1 MSEIRSITLNLKAA
15 VYDALIVAAKA
26 SGSDESDL
34 VEEALQ
40 LLFDRTAN
48 QSLLATVEGL
58 ISARLENFEHSI
70 DERFS
75 SSIEQHISKSEFQQ
89 LKAELARLQIL
100 IDRDPVNPA
109 QLEVIAP
116 PIAEIAPSIR
126 QLEVGDFVQIRDVD
140 SPYFM
145 EKLQIVKVGIVRASV
160 ATHSGEQSFLKRELR
175 FVPPDSE
182 ISK

>member
-1 MSEIRSITLNLKAA
+1 M
-15 VYDALIVAAKA
+15 
-26 SGSDESDL
+26 
-34 VEEALQ
+34 
-40 LLFDRTAN
+40 
-48 QSLLATVEGL
+48 

-70 DERFS
+70 DDRFS
-75 SSIEQHISKSEFQQ
+75 FLIEQHISKSEFQQ
-89 LKAELARLQIL
+89 LKAELARLQTL
-100 IDRDPVNPA
+100 ISHDPVNPA
-109 QLEVIAP
+109 RFEVIASP
-116 PIAEIAPSIR
+116 TAEIAPSLR

>member
-1 MSEIRSITLNLKAA
+1 MTETRSIKLNLKFK
-15 VYDALIVAAKA
+15 VYNALIAAAKA
-26 SGSDESDL
+26 SGSDESEL

-89 LKAELARLQIL
+89 LKAELARIQTM

-109 QLEVIAP
+109 QLEVIASP
-116 PIAEIAPSIR
+116 TAEIAPSIR
-126 QLEVGDFVQIRDVD
+126 QLEIGDFVQIRDVD
-140 SPYFM
+140 SPYLW
-145 EKLQIVKVGIVRASV
+145 KNYRL
-160 ATHSGEQSFLKRELR
+160 
-175 FVPPDSE
+175 
-182 ISK
+182 